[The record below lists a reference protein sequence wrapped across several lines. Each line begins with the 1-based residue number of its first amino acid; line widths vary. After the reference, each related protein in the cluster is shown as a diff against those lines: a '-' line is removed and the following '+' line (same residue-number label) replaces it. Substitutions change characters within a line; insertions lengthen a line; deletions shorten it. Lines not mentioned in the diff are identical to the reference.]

1 MDNTHER
8 THVLLMPHDL
18 IHREIIDFNDERS
31 DFIKDLLI
39 DEVDW
44 KLRFLHATQGG
55 YWVSTN
61 DTS

>member
-1 MDNTHER
+1 
-8 THVLLMPHDL
+8 MPHDL